1 MYSDCLQKGIYKFFI
16 QKYFKISALYLIEMN
31 YQESIIIRF
40 YIHTRNSLMSCDD
53 PRIPKLNLKPWKEG
67 FEDINNKN
75 LDIDNSEIVFNYPK
89 KKCSIQ
95 SDCDLGNQDPRFRC
109 ETIGFE
115 NYCVPDK
122 CFRNS
127 DCIDIGRHLSNGV
140 ISSKGC
146 KFRSC
151 KYNIAAPVTPG
162 WRSK

>member
-1 MYSDCLQKGIYKFFI
+1 MS
-16 QKYFKISALYLIEMN
+16 
-31 YQESIIIRF
+31 YQESAIIRF
-40 YIHTRNSLMSCDD
+40 YIHTRNSLMSCND

-67 FEDINNKN
+67 FEDVNNKN

-89 KKCSIQ
+89 KKCSLQ
-95 SDCDLGNQDPRFRC
+95 SDCDLGNRDPRFRC

-115 NYCVPDK
+115 NYCVPHK

-140 ISSKGC
+140 IFSNGC

-151 KYNIAAPVTPG
+151 KYNIAA
-162 WRSK
+162 